1 MKDQEFDEI
10 EAIHYKKNYLFI
22 VTDKISQIC
31 DGEKMTGQLVIRD
44 NRIVI
49 LGPKLI
55 TNTPNHKDQPTTKE
69 VV

>member
-1 MKDQEFDEI
+1 MKDQEFEI

-31 DGEKMTGQLVIRD
+31 DGEKMTGQLVIQD

-49 LGPKLI
+49 LGPKLV
-55 TNTPNHKDQPTTKE
+55 TKTPNHKGQRGTE
-69 VV
+69 A